1 MLARFLSRVCPHG
14 RNTRHCELDHVG
26 LITAALAGWR
36 VEVVITPTL
45 ATCPRRGTLPATVKL
60 GCECQRVGKLGC
72 GGGECSL
79 KFERL

>member
-1 MLARFLSRVCPHG
+1 
-14 RNTRHCELDHVG
+14 
-26 LITAALAGWR
+26 